1 MSVYEHILHERDL
14 HGMCP
19 VPPSRCVD
27 ESQDSGDGT
36 TQPKHPHGTTRQDA
50 RSKQHKMSPIVCD
63 HDDEEHSHLCS
74 DKHL

>member
-27 ESQDSGDGT
+27 ESQDSGGWNNSAETPPWNNKTRRKEQT
-36 TQPKHPHGTTRQDA
+36 TQD
-50 RSKQHKMSPIVCD
+50 V
-63 HDDEEHSHLCS
+63 SHRL
-74 DKHL
+74 